1 MLARGK
7 VVKFKSC
14 PVVQTKDNE
23 TQNNETLKETGGD
36 VKETGY
42 VSKETG
48 NVSKETEEKVKETV
62 QEMETSY
69 SSAPELLLKFVYSTQ
84 T

>member
-7 VVKFKSC
+7 VVKFKPC

-36 VKETGY
+36 V
-42 VSKETG
+42 KETG